1 MAAAGQR
8 TRPGRRLGDR
18 AERGGTRRGSAWRGR
33 GRARGGRG
41 RPGSRREPRSGPAGA
56 GEQVFVL
63 RPPLVHCEQ
72 LVERVGQRDP
82 LFAFQARVAV
92 PGRVTAFFAQ
102 PRS

>member
-33 GRARGGRG
+33 GR
-41 RPGSRREPRSGPAGA
+41 PGSRREPRSGPAGA
-56 GEQVFVL
+56 GEQVYVL
-63 RPPLVHCEQ
+63 RPALVHCEQ